1 MNSLYSSK
9 EMQEV
14 QFHVPNV
21 QDLVNKTRVGVY
33 INAYNER
40 ENIANVVDS
49 VLNQNIGENYELE
62 EIIIVV
68 DGSTDGTD
76 IIAKRIAAD
85 DPLIE
90 AWIFPKNLGK
100 VECFNRLVQHSKT
113 SGIGIAVFPM
123 ADVLLGRDALIS
135 LLRVFEDSSVGGS
148 CGRVIVAN
156 NEKELTGKLAHA
168 IWDIHDVVLSA
179 FPKLNGEFY
188 AVRPNLL
195 TTVPSYI
202 PCEDIYIEVPLIR
215 GGYRISYV
223 RNATVFARGP
233 CSLNELVKQRVR
245 CNLNSRV
252 LNCFEN
258 YRIPTN
264 NLRNLIV
271 AFIKTIATNGWSSV
285 MSLITCAFVENWAK
299 LVSFVQYKKGKN
311 PRKWERLGTT
321 KCLINKEQLEAQA
334 RVEKRKLSLAP

>member
-9 EMQEV
+9 EMQEI
-14 QFHVPNV
+14 QFHVTNV

-76 IIAKRIAAD
+76 IIARRLAAD
-85 DPLIE
+85 NRLIK

-100 VECFNRLVQHSKT
+100 VECFNRLIRHSKT
-113 SGIGIAVFPM
+113 SGIDIAVFPM
-123 ADVLLGRDALIS
+123 ADVLLGPDALNS
-135 LLRVFEDSSVGGS
+135 LLCVFEERSVGGA

-156 NEKELTGKLAHA
+156 NHKELTGKLTHT
-168 IWDIHDVVLSA
+168 IWGIHDAVLSA

-188 AVRPNLL
+188 AVRPKLL
-195 TTVPSYI
+195 TKVPSYI

-215 GGYRISYV
+215 SGHRISYV
-223 RNATVFARGP
+223 RNAIVFTRGP
-233 CSLNELVKQRVR
+233 SSLNELFKQRVR
-245 CNLNSRV
+245 CNLNSKV
-252 LNCFEN
+252 LNRFEN

-264 NLRNLIV
+264 NLQNLII
-271 AFIKTIATNGWSSV
+271 AFTKIIAAEGWSSI
-285 MSLITCAFVENWAK
+285 MSLITCSFVENWAK
-299 LVSFVQYKKGKN
+299 LVSFVQYKKGRN
-311 PRKWERLGTT
+311 PRK
-321 KCLINKEQLEAQA
+321 Q
-334 RVEKRKLSLAP
+334 